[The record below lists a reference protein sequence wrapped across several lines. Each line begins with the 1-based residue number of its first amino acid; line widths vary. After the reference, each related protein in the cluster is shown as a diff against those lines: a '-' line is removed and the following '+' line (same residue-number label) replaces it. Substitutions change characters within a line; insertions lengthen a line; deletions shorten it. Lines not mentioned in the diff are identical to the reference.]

1 MSTPW
6 QGAAGL
12 ELVLDPPSGDAAAE
26 LDRGIGLLR
35 EVAAGDRPPTLRLY
49 RPSPTVA
56 FGQRDARLPG
66 FEDAAAAVTRHGF
79 APLVRRAGGRAA
91 AYSRGCLVVDHI
103 EPAPDAVAGTRMR
116 FAAFG
121 DFFAGVLRDLGLDAR
136 VGEVPGE
143 YCPGEFSVH
152 GRLDGVPA
160 VKLVGTAQ
168 RVVAGAWLFSSVIV
182 VEDAAPLRGVLTDAY
197 AALGLAW
204 LPATAGAAEDLAPG
218 VTVDDVEDALLAAY
232 AGAVDLSQGTPG
244 PTWDRTPGALPGPDA
259 RPV

>member
-1 MSTPW
+1 MSNPW
-6 QGAAGL
+6 QGAA
-12 ELVLDPPSGDAAAE
+12 ELALVMDPPSDDAATE

-35 EVAAGDRPPTLRLY
+35 EVAVGNRSPTLRLY

-66 FEDAAAAVTRHGF
+66 FAAAADASRAHGF

-91 AYSRGCLVVDHI
+91 AYHRGCLVVDHI
-103 EPAPDAVAGTRMR
+103 EPATDAVAGTRTR

-121 DFFAGVLRDLGLDAR
+121 GFFAGILTDVGLDAR

-152 GRLDGVPA
+152 GRVDGVPA

-168 RVVAGAWLFSSVIV
+168 RVIAGAWLFSSVFV
-182 VEDAAPLRGVLTDAY
+182 VEQAEPLRGVLTDVY
-197 AALGLAW
+197 TALGLEW
-204 LPATAGAAEDLAPG
+204 VPSTAGAAQDLVAG
-218 VTVDDVEDALLAAY
+218 VTVADVEHALLAAY
-232 AGAVDLSQGTPG
+232 GAAVRL
-244 PTWDRTPGALPGPDA
+244 DA
-259 RPV
+259 SEASRSV

>member
-1 MSTPW
+1 MTPPW
-6 QGAAGL
+6 SGAAEL
-12 ELVLDPPSGDAAAE
+12 ALVLDAPSGDAAAE
-26 LDRGIGLLR
+26 LDRGISLLR
-35 EVAAGDRPPTLRLY
+35 DVADGQRGATLRLY

-66 FEDAAAAVTRHGF
+66 FGAAGEASLARGF

-91 AYSRGCLVVDHI
+91 AYHPGCLVVDHI
-103 EPAPDAVAGTRMR
+103 EPAGDAVAGTRAR

-121 DFFAGVLRDLGLDAR
+121 AFFAG

-152 GRLDGVPA
+152 ARRGGRPA

-168 RVVAGAWLFSSVIV
+168 RVVSGAWLFSSVV
-182 VEDAAPLRGVLTDAY
+182 VIEDSQPLRAVLTEVY

-204 LPATAGAAEDLAPG
+204 EPATAGAAQDLVPAL
-218 VTVDDVEDALLAAY
+218 TVDDVERALLAAY
-232 AGAVDLSQGTPG
+232 AGEVKLTVDESP
-244 PTWDRTPGALPGPDA
+244 R
-259 RPV
+259 RP

>member
-6 QGAAGL
+6 KGAPELALVVDPASADAAG
-12 ELVLDPPSGDAAAE
+12 E
-26 LDRGIGLLR
+26 LDRGVELLH
-35 EVAAGDRPPTLRLY
+35 EVAAGTRPATLRLY

-66 FEDAAAAVTRHGF
+66 FPAATRSAAAHGF

-91 AYSRGCLVVDHI
+91 AYHGGCLIVDHL
-103 EPAPDAVAGTRMR
+103 EPAGDAVAGTRAR

-121 DFFAGVLRDLGLDAR
+121 DFFADVLTGVGLEAG

-152 GRLDGVPA
+152 GRHEGVPA

-168 RVVAGAWLFSSVIV
+168 RVVAGAWLFSSVVV
-182 VEDAAPLRGVLTDAY
+182 VEDAAPLRAVLTDVY
-197 AALGLAW
+197 ADLGLAW
-204 LPATAGAAEDLAPG
+204 RPATAGAAEDLAPG
-218 VTVDDVEDALLAAY
+218 VAVDDVEAALLAAY
-232 AGAVDLSQGTPG
+232 AAVVRLGERE
-244 PTWDRTPGALPGPDA
+244 RT
-259 RPV
+259 RR